1 MIGGQGFPRFT
12 GDEPCRQVDPEI
24 YFPDTFNGVTRRTR
38 KLMDGMCK
46 SGCAMREQCLDW
58 ALKHEAEGYWAGT
71 SPADRERMRRQKGI
85 RMQRILIPITEVGL
99 VA

>member
-1 MIGGQGFPRFT
+1 MSIDRFPEFT
-12 GDEPCRQVDPEI
+12 GDEPCRQVDPEL
-24 YFPDTFNGVTRRTR
+24 YFPDTFNALADSSR
-38 KLMDGMCK
+38 KLMEGMCK
-46 SGCAMREQCLDW
+46 SRCAMREQCLDW